1 MTTPRQKPSTK
12 RPPKSTP
19 KAKPARYQGCAVLR
33 YLSMAADAYAAGT
46 TPAAVERN
54 AHPALVRL
62 GKAAHKQ
69 NGGRE

>member
-1 MTTPRQKPSTK
+1 MSQRKTTPKP
-12 RPPKSTP
+12 TP
-19 KAKPARYQGCAVLR
+19 KYQGCAILR
-33 YLSMAADAYAAGT
+33 YLSLATDAYARGT
-46 TPAAVERN
+46 TPDAVERN